1 MLMDFTHVLSLLGG
15 VALFLYGM
23 SAMGTG
29 LKKVAGKKMES
40 YLWKLSSTPVK
51 GFLLGVFVT
60 AVIQSSSAT
69 SVMVVSF
76 VNAGMMQLVQAICVI
91 LGANVGTTMTGWVI
105 TLSEAG
111 GSGIASQIFSTA
123 VLVAVLAVA
132 GIIMNLFMKKS
143 TAKNVGMILLGLSIL
158 LLSMT
163 LISDA
168 VGPLKESDD
177 FKNIL
182 LMFSNPFLG
191 TLAGIFVAAVVQSA
205 SAGVGILQALCV
217 TGALP
222 LSVCIPLILGINIGA
237 SVPVLFSMM
246 GSSKNGKRAALTYL
260 ISNIMG
266 MVIIYILYIP
276 FNSLVGAE
284 FLSEASTKLSIAI
297 LNTVI
302 KVIVALILLP
312 MHKLIEKLVF
322 KLVKVTPDEN
332 EDMDEIESLSESLL
346 DYTPIALEKATIAAQ
361 KMSEVAA
368 KNVKRAMSIIWE
380 YNEAKFNKVQ
390 DKEAVADK
398 YEDKVGNFVVKIGKH
413 SLTANE
419 QAKVS
424 ELLSIVG
431 DFERLS
437 DHAVNIAE
445 SAQEKNEK
453 NIFFSQDAKDELDLI
468 MSATTEILDLSIDAF
483 NNQIPENAKKI
494 EALEEAIDEMCKR
507 LRTFHINRVQQGEC
521 TIEMGFVFNDLLVN
535 LERVSDHCSNIA
547 FCVMHSDNVDA
558 EGHQFSE
565 SVVTTDTFRNYFE
578 EYKNKYI
585 LPLEK
590 IHEA

>member
-1 MLMDFTHVLSLLGG
+1 MDFTHILSLLGG

-40 YLWKLSSTPVK
+40 YLWTLSSTPVK

-76 VNAGMMQLVQAICVI
+76 VNAGMMQLAQAICVI

-111 GSGIASQIFSTA
+111 GSGVASQIFSTA
-123 VLVAVLAVA
+123 TLVAVLALA
-132 GIIMNLFMKKS
+132 GIVMNLFMKKN
-143 TAKNVGMILLGLSIL
+143 TVKNVGMILLGLSIL
-158 LLSMT
+158 LLSMS
-163 LISDA
+163 LIGDS
-168 VGPLKESDD
+168 VGPLKESEQ

-260 ISNIMG
+260 VSNVMG
-266 MVIIYILYIP
+266 MVVIYILYVP
-276 FNSLVGAE
+276 FNAIVGAE
-284 FLSEASTKLSIAI
+284 FLAEPSTKFTIAV

-302 KVIVALILLP
+302 KIVVALVLLP
-312 MHKLIEKLVF
+312 MYKLIEKLVF
-322 KLVKVTPDEN
+322 AIVKVTPDEN

-346 DYTPIALEKATIAAQ
+346 DYTPIALEKAAIAAK
-361 KMSEVAA
+361 KMSEIAS
-368 KNVKRAMSIIWE
+368 KNVKRAMSIIWDYDE
-380 YNEAKFNKVQ
+380 GKFNKVQ

-413 SLTANE
+413 SLAPQE

-453 NIFFSQDAKDELDLI
+453 NIYFSQDAKAELDLI
-468 MSATTEILDLSIDAF
+468 MNATTEILDLSIETF
-483 NNQIPENAKKI
+483 NNQITENTKKI

-507 LRTFHINRVQQGEC
+507 LRTFHIERVQRGDC

-535 LERVSDHCSNIA
+535 FERVSDHCSNIA
-547 FCVMHSDNVDA
+547 FCVMHSVNVDA
-558 EGHQFSE
+558 EGHEFSE
-565 SVVTTDTFRNYFE
+565 NVVTTESFRNYFE
-578 EYKNKYI
+578 EYRNKYI
-585 LPLEK
+585 APLEAL
-590 IHEA
+590 HEA